1 MLSLPLLRFPS
12 SLSFQ
17 RQKWNP
23 RVAKEKRKEGDLF
36 RRKTFC
42 RRGPAFMKGT
52 LLLFSQ
58 RSKIGTSYFSAFQT
72 GGNPSVSTIAM
83 IFPFSSNSVR
93 SRSLTLKLLFRRM
106 ALPPSFLHYFFLESR
121 YTDDDDD
128 DDRSFLSFQSTIKR
142 KTE

>member
-1 MLSLPLLRFPS
+1 MEPTCSQGEEEGGGSFSAENLLPAGARLHERHPPS
-12 SLSFQ
+12 
-17 RQKWNP
+17 
-23 RVAKEKRKEGDLF
+23 
-36 RRKTFC
+36 
-42 RRGPAFMKGT
+42 
-52 LLLFSQ
+52 FSQ
-58 RSKIGTSYFSAFQT
+58 RSKIGTSYFGVFQT